1 MPKPNRLNMGPQMF
15 RILLVI
21 SIFVFVTEALVSA
34 MLRKPLFKHNL
45 QAIIFTC
52 TFKIFERKTGK
63 ESYLNVYM
71 SLSTQYHT
79 LKC

>member
-1 MPKPNRLNMGPQMF
+1 MPKSNRLKTGRQLF

-21 SIFVFVTEALVSA
+21 NIFVFFTEALVSA
-34 MLRKPLFKHNL
+34 MLRKPLFQHNL

-52 TFKIFERKTGK
+52 TFKLFERKTGK

-71 SLSTQYHT
+71 SLSTQYLT